1 MLHRYLDLIS
11 FHRKDTAFIIAVSG
25 GAGAAEDFAAV
36 GLEAGRQRIHLLL
49 TADAERDVRVSG
61 AGGRLRLVGHPGFV
75 HQLQA
80 CAVRESEKVGAV
92 PHDIATTAIRVS
104 LDEANTMAEAEQF
117 MVIFNHL
124 YDKFSKIN

>member
-1 MLHRYLDLIS
+1 M
-11 FHRKDTAFIIAVSG
+11 G
-25 GAGAAEDFAAV
+25 
-36 GLEAGRQRIHLLL
+36 
-49 TADAERDVRVSG
+49 
-61 AGGRLRLVGHPGFV
+61 
-75 HQLQA
+75 
-80 CAVRESEKVGAV
+80 V